1 MDWHGLTWI
10 GIDYPAFQTKL
21 SVRGMCLKK
30 PCFVCYHPDC
40 QEPLVIFERWGGLL
54 KHNNK
59 DHRNRSGFV
68 DLSKNSK
75 DSGYKAR
82 LKLKHAYWFSSRKV
96 VVEGVPQTVRE
107 KGKQLDHNELQE
119 LENGQDVSCKKRKVS
134 SAFWALHWHGG

>member
-1 MDWHGLTWI
+1 MSCTEAPLPQKPQLSIQCQLRGGTSTSRREAMYLCTYATHGE
-10 GIDYPAFQTKL
+10 A
-21 SVRGMCLKK
+21 
-30 PCFVCYHPDC
+30 
-40 QEPLVIFERWGGLL
+40 WGGLL

-107 KGKQLDHNELQE
+107 KGKQLDHNGLQE
-119 LENGQDVSCKKRKVS
+119 VENGQDVSCKKRKVS
-134 SAFWALHWHGG
+134 SAF